1 MQCWAMPWVNLEVY
15 GSQAVLS
22 CCVVHA
28 GVVKRVAGLLLAMT
42 GLGALLFYVGLKY
55 AFPNGI

>member
-1 MQCWAMPWVNLEVY
+1 MQVKISSANT
-15 GSQAVLS
+15 
-22 CCVVHA
+22 

-42 GLGALLFYVGLKY
+42 ALGVLLFYVGLKY